1 MVSWILLLKELTSDV
16 GKISEFTVWVCNPIF
31 FIFPYLFVCLS
42 MGVLFV
48 AVVWWKIRLPSYIFT
63 VLGKTRAKYLLSWN
77 GPLGGET
84 RRNGPGSN
92 IIPPGML
99 FVWGGP
105 TYVPGETTA
114 EWNLPAVWKGVQRR
128 GDNVLLQVRMRVCCQ
143 QCSHLR

>member
-1 MVSWILLLKELTSDV
+1 MIWILLLKEPISSV
-16 GKISEFTVWVCNPIF
+16 GKTSEFTVEVCNPISL
-31 FIFPYLFVCLS
+31 YLLICLS

-48 AVVWWKIRLPSYIFT
+48 AVVWWKIRLPSYVFT
-63 VLGKTRAKYLLSWN
+63 VLGKTCAKYLLCWN

-105 TYVPGETTA
+105 RYIPGETTT
-114 EWNLPAVWKGVQRR
+114 EWNLPALWKGVQRW
-128 GDNVLLQVRMRVCCQ
+128 GDNILLQVRMKVWCH
-143 QCSHLR
+143 QCFHLR